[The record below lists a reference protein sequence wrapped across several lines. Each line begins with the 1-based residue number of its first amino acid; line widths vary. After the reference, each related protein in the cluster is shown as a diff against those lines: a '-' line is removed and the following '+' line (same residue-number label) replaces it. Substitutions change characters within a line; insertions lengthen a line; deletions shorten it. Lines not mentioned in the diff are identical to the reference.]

1 MCAYSMTREA
11 ALVEVNNVS
20 IAYGEA
26 EPSVTD
32 VNFSLEEGEV
42 LVIVGE
48 SGSGKTTVIRALIGC
63 LSVGGHVVGGQLH
76 YRGQDLGTWSEA
88 EWRKCRG
95 TDISMIFQDSGSAMD
110 PIQTIGK
117 QFIAHIRRHS
127 GMTKSAAET
136 RVLELLNMVSLPG
149 GKDLLQRYP
158 FELSGGQRQRL
169 GIAMA
174 MAFTPHLLLA
184 DEPTSALDVTT
195 QAQIVEE
202 LMRLCKQS
210 KTGIIMVIHNIGV
223 AAYMA
228 DKIMVMQQGK
238 VVDYGSRDDVLFNTH
253 SDYTAKLLEA
263 IPTLGGTR
271 YVDTVE

>member
-1 MCAYSMTREA
+1 MTQKA
-11 ALVEVNNVS
+11 ALVEVKNLS

-26 EPSVTD
+26 APSVTD
-32 VNFSLEEGEV
+32 VNFSLAEGEV

-48 SGSGKTTVIRALIGC
+48 SGSGKTTIIRALIDC
-63 LSVGGHVVGGQLH
+63 LSVGGQVVQGHLYYDG
-76 YRGQDLGTWSEA
+76 DDISTWSETK
-88 EWRKCRG
+88 WRQYRG

-127 GMTKSAAET
+127 DMTKSAAENKA
-136 RVLELLNMVSLPG
+136 LELLAMVSLPAS
-149 GKDLLQRYP
+149 KDMLHRYP

-174 MAFTPHLLLA
+174 MAFTPRLLLA

-202 LMRLCKQS
+202 LLRLCKQN
-210 KTGIIMVIHNIGV
+210 KTGIIMVTHNIGV
-223 AAYMA
+223 AAHMA
-228 DKIMVMQQGK
+228 DKIMVMQQGQ
-238 VVDYGSRDDVLFNTH
+238 VVDYGTRDEVLFTHH
-253 SDYTAKLLEA
+253 SDYTAKLLDA
-263 IPTLGGTR
+263 VPTLGGKR
-271 YVDTVE
+271 YVDAVE

>member
-1 MCAYSMTREA
+1 MCANDMTREA
-11 ALVEVNNVS
+11 ALVEVNNLS

-26 EPSVTD
+26 APSVTD
-32 VNFSLEEGEV
+32 VTFSLEEGEI

-48 SGSGKTTVIRALIGC
+48 
-63 LSVGGHVVGGQLH
+63 
-76 YRGQDLGTWSEA
+76 
-88 EWRKCRG
+88 
-95 TDISMIFQDSGSAMD
+95 SGSAMD

-127 GMTKSAAET
+127 NLDKAAAET
-136 RVLELLNMVSLPG
+136 KAIELMKMVSLPADTDFL
-149 GKDLLQRYP
+149 KRYP

-184 DEPTSALDVTT
+184 DEPTSALYVTT
-195 QAQIVEE
+195 QAQIVDE
-202 LMRLCKQS
+202 LMRLCQKS
-210 KTGIIMVIHNIGV
+210 RTGIIMVTHNIGV
-223 AAYMA
+223 AAHMA

-238 VVDYGSRDDVLFNTH
+238 VVDYGSRDDVLFKEH
-253 SDYTAKLLEA
+253 SAYTQQLLDA
-263 IPTLGGTR
+263 VPTLGGKR

>member
-1 MCAYSMTREA
+1 MCANDMTREA
-11 ALVEVNNVS
+11 ALVEVNNLS

-26 EPSVTD
+26 APSVTD
-32 VNFSLEEGEV
+32 VTFSLEEGEI
-42 LVIVGE
+42 LVIVDE
-48 SGSGKTTVIRALIGC
+48 SGSGKTTVIRALIGL
-63 LSVGGHVVGGQLH
+63 LSVGGHVVGGQAH
-76 YRGQDLGTWSEA
+76 YRGQDIAHWSEE
-88 EWRKCRG
+88 EWRKYRG

-127 GMTKSAAET
+127 NLAAAET
-136 RVLELLNMVSLPG
+136 KAIELMKMVSLPADTDFL
-149 GKDLLQRYP
+149 KRYP

-195 QAQIVEE
+195 QAQIVDE
-202 LMRLCKQS
+202 LMRLCQKS
-210 KTGIIMVIHNIGV
+210 RTGIIMVTHNIGV
-223 AAYMA
+223 AAHMA

-238 VVDYGSRDDVLFNTH
+238 VVDYGSRDDVLFKEH
-253 SDYTAKLLEA
+253 SAYTQQLLDA
-263 IPTLGGTR
+263 VPTLGGKR

>member
-1 MCAYSMTREA
+1 MTREA
-11 ALVEVNNVS
+11 ALVEVNNLS

-26 EPSVTD
+26 APSVTD
-32 VNFSLEEGEV
+32 VTFSLEEGEI

-48 SGSGKTTVIRALIGC
+48 SGSGKTTVIRALIGL
-63 LSVGGHVVGGQLH
+63 LSVGGHVVGGQAH
-76 YRGQDLGTWSEA
+76 YRGQDIAHWSEE
-88 EWRKCRG
+88 EWRKYRG

-127 GMTKSAAET
+127 DLDKGTAET
-136 RVLELLNMVSLPG
+136 KAIELMKMVSLPAD
-149 GKDLLQRYP
+149 KDFLKRYP

-195 QAQIVEE
+195 QAQIVDE
-202 LMRLCKQS
+202 LMRLCQKS
-210 KTGIIMVIHNIGV
+210 RTGIIMVTHNIGV
-223 AAYMA
+223 AAHMA

-238 VVDYGSRDDVLFNTH
+238 VVDYGSRDDVLFKAH
-253 SDYTAKLLEA
+253 STYTQQLLEA
-263 IPTLGGTR
+263 VPTLGGTR